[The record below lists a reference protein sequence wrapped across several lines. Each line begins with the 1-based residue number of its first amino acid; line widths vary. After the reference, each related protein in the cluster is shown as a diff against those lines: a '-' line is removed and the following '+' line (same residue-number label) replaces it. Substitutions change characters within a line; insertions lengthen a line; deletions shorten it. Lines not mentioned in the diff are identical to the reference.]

1 MNKVILSGN
10 LCKDIDLKYT
20 SNNIAALQNTIAVKN
35 DFKNKSGEY
44 ESQFINFT
52 AYRTTA
58 EYLAKYAAKGVKVL
72 LEGRWS
78 NRSYEKEDGTKVYI
92 SEVIVERAE
101 LVGAKK
107 EENASNEKQ
116 DAAPQEEHFDPFADF
131 GESIVINDEDLPF

>member
-10 LCKDIDLKYT
+10 LCKDIDLKYI

-52 AYRTTA
+52 TYRTTA

-72 LEGRWS
+72 IEGRWN
-78 NRSYEKEDGTKVYI
+78 NRNYEKEDGTKVYI

-101 LVGAKK
+101 LCSSPAKSEAEA
-107 EENASNEKQ
+107 EEL
-116 DAAPQEEHFDPFADF
+116 QEEKEDPFKDF
-131 GESIVINDEDLPF
+131 GESIVINDDDLPF

>member
-72 LEGRWS
+72 LEGRWN
-78 NRSYEKEDGTKVYI
+78 NRNYEKEDGTKVYI

-101 LVGAKK
+101 LCSSPVKSEA
-107 EENASNEKQ
+107 EAEK
-116 DAAPQEEHFDPFADF
+116 PQEERFDPFAEF
-131 GESIVINDEDLPF
+131 GESVVINDDDLPF